1 MDRSKGLIKLSHGEY
16 IETDKLNNLY
26 SQISFIN
33 YCVAYGDDSMDGPL
47 AIISMDKSLFF
58 KSLKNNNILES
69 TGINEENYL
78 NALTDDTM
86 NETVFLDYV
95 KGKMMDVYKETNMN
109 RYNVINH
116 IYLTSKVWDTY
127 NYLTPTLK
135 VKRFRVFKDYS
146 FFIDE
151 VKKIYENKLKKSTIC
166 NKAILINRNK
176 NVEMKK
182 GLNDKNETSEK
193 KVEENIKNRKCQN
206 EVKEY
211 SKKDTR
217 LNVHNVK
224 ELERNK

>member
-1 MDRSKGLIKLSHGEY
+1 MKKI
-16 IETDKLNNLY
+16 
-26 SQISFIN
+26 
-33 YCVAYGDDSMDGPL
+33 
-47 AIISMDKSLFF
+47 
-58 KSLKNNNILES
+58 
-69 TGINEENYL
+69 L

-86 NETVFLDYV
+86 NEQFFL
-95 KGKMMDVYKETNMN
+95 
-109 RYNVINH
+109 I
-116 IYLTSKVWDTY
+116 I
-127 NYLTPTLK
+127 
-135 VKRFRVFKDYS
+135 FRVFKDNS